1 MYFRIRYCA
10 PALLASVALICGS
23 SRSSFG
29 EGGFNVIDRMVTQQE
44 QRSPIRWGNA
54 LNQKPE
60 WYASAEAIRIAG
72 NLLLWQRRSGGWPK
86 NTDMAVVLSQA
97 AADKISKEHAEPDST
112 IDNGATREQL
122 IYLAKVFYA
131 TRQPRFK
138 EAFLKGL
145 DYLFAAQY
153 ANGGWP
159 QFFPLRKGYYSHI
172 TFNDGAMAGVLML
185 LHEIARKHSPYTFVD
200 EARRKR
206 AEQAVAKGIEC
217 ILKTQVVVNG
227 KRTVWCAQHDEVTLQ
242 PAPARAYEKVS
253 LSGSESVGIVQ
264 FLMAI
269 EKPDARIVE
278 AIESAIAWF
287 EQAKL
292 SGIKVVEKRDPSL
305 PKGFDLV
312 VAQDAQASP
321 LWARFYEIGTNRPI
335 FCGRDG
341 VVKYSLAEIEHER
354 RIGYRWYWD
363 SAAKLA
369 AKDYPAWRANRK

>member
-1 MYFRIRYCA
+1 MKKTIQI
-10 PALLASVALICGS
+10 ALFLILASQMAFAQKADAKDISKPITWQEAL
-23 SRSSFG
+23 R
-29 EGGFNVIDRMVTQQE
+29 
-44 QRSPIRWGNA
+44 
-54 LNQKPE
+54 QKPE
-60 WYASAEAIRIAG
+60 WYASDEAVRIAG

-97 AADKISKEHAEPDST
+97 AADKISKEAAQSDST

-122 IYLAKVFYA
+122 IYLAKVFNA

-172 TFNDGAMAGVLML
+172 TFNDGAMAGVLTL
-185 LHEIARKHSPYTFVD
+185 LHEVARQAPVYTFVD
-200 EARRKR
+200 EARRLR

-227 KRTVWCAQHDEVTLQ
+227 KRAVWCAQHDEVTLQ
-242 PAPARAYEKVS
+242 PAPARAYEKIS
-253 LSGSESVGIVQ
+253 LSGSESVGILQ

-269 EKPDARIVE
+269 EKPDARVVE
-278 AIESAIAWF
+278 AIQSAVAWF

-292 SGIKVVEKRDPSL
+292 TGIKVVEKSDPAL
-305 PKGFDLV
+305 PKGFDRV
-312 VAQDAQASP
+312 VVQDAQAPP

-363 SAAKLA
+363 SAAKLL

>member
-1 MYFRIRYCA
+1 MKKTILI
-10 PALLASVALICGS
+10 ALFLILASQTAFAQKADAKDIS
-23 SRSSFG
+23 K
-29 EGGFNVIDRMVTQQE
+29 
-44 QRSPIRWGNA
+44 PITWREV
-54 LNQKPE
+54 LRQKPE
-60 WYASAEAIRIAG
+60 WYASAEAVRIAD
-72 NLLLWQRRSGGWPK
+72 NVLLWQRRSGGWPK
-86 NTDMAVVLSQA
+86 NTDMAVVLSKA
-97 AADKISKEHAEPDST
+97 EADKLSKEAAEPDST

-122 IYLAKVFYA
+122 IYLAKVFNA

-172 TFNDGAMAGVLML
+172 TFNDGAMAGVLTL

-200 EARRKR
+200 EVRRLR

-217 ILKTQVVVNG
+217 ILKTQVVANG

-242 PAPARAYEKVS
+242 PAPARAYEKIS

-264 FLMAI
+264 FLMGI
-269 EKPDARIVE
+269 EKPDMRV
-278 AIESAIAWF
+278 IESIQSAAAWF
-287 EQAKL
+287 EQVKL
-292 SGIKVVEKRDPSL
+292 TGIKVIEKSDPAL
-305 PKGFDLV
+305 PKGFDRV
-312 VAQDAQASP
+312 VVQDAQAPP

-341 VVKYSLAEIEHER
+341 VVKYSLAEIEVER
-354 RIGYRWYWD
+354 RSGYRWYWD
-363 SAAKLA
+363 GAAKLLV
-369 AKDYPAWRANRK
+369 KDYPAWRANRK